1 MKVHVDVGADV
12 KRGDLLALLHSTD
25 LGLAEGAYLKATARL
40 YEADLSYRRAKD
52 LYEHRAISL
61 AEFQRREAEMRT
73 VRAEMRETQN
83 RLELLGVPA
92 QEIERLDREHT
103 IRADVPLSAPFDGRV
118 IMRNITRGEVVET
131 NQRVFTVADLSNVWV
146 IAACRKKT

>member
-1 MKVHVDVGADV
+1 MSERMS
-12 KRGDLLALLHSTD
+12 RGDLLALFHSTD

-73 VRAEMRETQN
+73 ARAETRETQN

-92 QEIERLDREHT
+92 QEIERLDREHS
-103 IRADVPLSAPFDGRV
+103 IRPMYRSARRSMDG
-118 IMRNITRGEVVET
+118 
-131 NQRVFTVADLSNVWV
+131 
-146 IAACRKKT
+146 